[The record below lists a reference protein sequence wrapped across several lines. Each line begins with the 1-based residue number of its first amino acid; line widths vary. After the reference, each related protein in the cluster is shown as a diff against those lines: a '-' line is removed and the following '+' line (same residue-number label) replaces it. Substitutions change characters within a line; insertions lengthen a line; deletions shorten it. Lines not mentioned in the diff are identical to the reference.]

1 MALAKDSDKKFVGV
15 YITKAQHGLLQKE
28 AERIGS
34 SVSTVVRSIL
44 ADWAERSQ
52 KRS

>member
-1 MALAKDSDKKFVGV
+1 MALGNDSDKKFVGI
-15 YITKAQHGLLQKE
+15 YITKAQHELLQKE

-44 ADWAERSQ
+44 ADWAERD
-52 KRS
+52 RE